1 MAWRRQE
8 PRTHRS
14 RNELGAPNASEYLQG
29 TVHQRDPLVM
39 PLHLW
44 TSESPPE
51 GRPRVQRGSQFV
63 RLGPSGTMHEL
74 MEEESEPRALDVP
87 AALGESNGASRF
99 QNCPIRPA
107 RTASDDKK

>member
-8 PRTHRS
+8 PRTHRF
-14 RNELGAPNASEYLQG
+14 RNELDAPNAAEYLQR
-29 TVHQRDPLVM
+29 TVHQCDLLVM
-39 PLHLW
+39 PLHLS

-74 MEEESEPRALDVP
+74 MEEESEPLEP
-87 AALGESNGASRF
+87 TTFAALGESDGPSRF
-99 QNCPIRPA
+99 QNIPIRPA
-107 RTASDDKK
+107 PNGQ